1 VPVTVVVGA
10 QWGDEGKGKI
20 TDLLA
25 LEADLVLRFGG
36 GGNAGHTVVNEY
48 GEFKLHSVPCGIFN
62 SNAISL
68 MGTGTVVDFDFLSR
82 EIDELEAAGVSTRGL
97 RISDRAQVVMPYHLV
112 LDRLEDEARG
122 SGAIG
127 TTRRGVGP
135 AYVDKADRSGIRVG
149 DLLFP
154 DILKQKLT
162 HALREKNALLRDR
175 FHQAGFEIEEL
186 LRQCATWA
194 DRFEPIIVDHL
205 DVVRHALA
213 QDQRI
218 LAEGQ
223 LGALRDL
230 DWGTYPFVTS
240 STTVAG
246 GASIGGGI
254 PPTRINR
261 VVGVVK
267 AYSTAVGAGP
277 FPTELFDESGDRL
290 REAGREYGATTG
302 RPRRVGWFDAVAVR
316 HAAYLGGFTEI
327 AVTKLD
333 VLDGLGHLKICD
345 AYRFGNRQYST
356 IPGLPILDA
365 VEPLY
370 RDIPGWDGSSR
381 GAETWT
387 DLPAASRH
395 YLEEIASS
403 VNVPISMVSTG
414 PERAR
419 TFAYSARS

>member
-1 VPVTVVVGA
+1 MPVTVVVGA

-62 SNAISL
+62 PDAISL
-68 MGTGTVVDFDFLSR
+68 MGTGTVVDFEFLSQ
-82 EIDELEAAGVSTRGL
+82 EIDGLEAAGVSTRGL

-122 SGAIG
+122 SAAIG

-135 AYVDKADRSGIRVG
+135 AYVDKADRSSIRVG

-154 DILKQKLT
+154 QVLRQKLDS
-162 HALREKNALLRDR
+162 AVREKNAILQDQFGHDGFDAQALL
-175 FHQAGFEIEEL
+175 L
-186 LRQCATWA
+186 QCLGWA
-194 DRFEPIIVDHL
+194 DRFQPLIVDHL
-205 DVVRHALA
+205 EIVQDAL
-213 QDQRI
+213 DRNLRV

-230 DWGTYPFVTS
+230 DWGTYPYVTS
-240 STTVAG
+240 STTIAG
-246 GASIGGGI
+246 GAAVGGGI
-254 PPTRINR
+254 PPIRINR

-277 FPTELFDESGDRL
+277 FPTELLDETGDRL

-316 HAAYLGGFTEI
+316 YAALLGGFTEV

-333 VLDGLGHLKICD
+333 VLDRMGPLKICD
-345 AYRFGNRQYST
+345 AYRFGDRRFKT
-356 IPGLPILDA
+356 VPGLPILDS
-365 VEPLY
+365 VLPEY
-370 RDIPGWDGSSR
+370 REIPGWDESSD
-381 GAETWT
+381 GADGWD
-387 DLPAASRH
+387 DLPETSRH
-395 YLEEIASS
+395 YLEHIATAI
-403 VNVPISMVSTG
+403 NVPISMVSTG

-419 TFAYSARS
+419 TFSCSARP